1 MQRLR
6 TLALL
11 RRTGW
16 PSTYAPKHGTP
27 GTSAPRVFL
36 ADVLRPPS
44 GVVRRVDTVCSM
56 ERTLSGRTGTFEGGL
71 RPVAPGTWAWLQPD
85 GGWGEANAGLVVG
98 EGASAVID
106 TLWDERLATAMLAA
120 MGAATATA
128 PIALA
133 VNTHHDGD
141 HWWGNARLPADAR
154 IVTSQRSLDAMR
166 HEGTPADLSRL
177 RRLAGLTAPIPG
189 RPGAMGR
196 YVRSMLAPF
205 AFDDVTLRFPDDA
218 FSGRATER
226 VGGRALELVEVG
238 PAHTPGDLVVHLP
251 DVGVVFAADVLF
263 VGVTP
268 VMWEGPVE
276 NWIAALDTVL
286 GFGAETIVPGHGPLS
301 GPAEVRAL
309 RDYWGWLNAAVAEHH
324 AAGRSPLQATLQIV
338 RSADFAPYR
347 GWLHPERTVINVTTI
362 HRALSG
368 QGPLAQ
374 TPPVRI
380 RLFDQVATVARAI
393 ERG

>member
-1 MQRLR
+1 
-6 TLALL
+6 
-11 RRTGW
+11 
-16 PSTYAPKHGTP
+16 
-27 GTSAPRVFL
+27 
-36 ADVLRPPS
+36 
-44 GVVRRVDTVCSM
+44 
-56 ERTLSGRTGTFEGGL
+56 
-71 RPVAPGTWAWLQPD
+71 
-85 GGWGEANAGLVVG
+85 
-98 EGASAVID
+98 
-106 TLWDERLATAMLAA
+106 
-120 MGAATATA
+120 
-128 PIALA
+128 
-133 VNTHHDGD
+133 
-141 HWWGNARLPADAR
+141 
-154 IVTSQRSLDAMR
+154 
-166 HEGTPADLSRL
+166 
-177 RRLAGLTAPIPG
+177 
-189 RPGAMGR
+189 MGR

-218 FSGRATER
+218 FSGRATEH

-276 NWIAALDTVL
+276 NWVAALDTIL

-309 RDYWGWLNAAVAEHH
+309 RDYWVWLAAAVADHH

-338 RSADFAPYR
+338 RSPDFAPYR
-347 GWLHPERTVINVTTI
+347 GWLHPERAVINVTTI

>member
-1 MQRLR
+1 
-6 TLALL
+6 
-11 RRTGW
+11 
-16 PSTYAPKHGTP
+16 
-27 GTSAPRVFL
+27 
-36 ADVLRPPS
+36 
-44 GVVRRVDTVCSM
+44 M
-56 ERTLSGRTGTFEGGL
+56 EATLSGRPATFEGGL

-98 EGASAVID
+98 DGASAVID
-106 TLWDERLATAMLAA
+106 TLWDEGLAATMLAA
-120 MGAATATA
+120 MGAPTAAA

-177 RRLAGLTAPIPG
+177 RRLAGLTARIPG

-218 FSGRATER
+218 FSGRATEH

-238 PAHTPGDLVVHLP
+238 PAHTPGDLVVYLP

-309 RDYWGWLNAAVAEHH
+309 RDYWVWLAAAVAEHH

-338 RSADFAPYR
+338 RSPEFAPYR
-347 GWLHPERTVINVTTI
+347 GWLHPERAVINVTTI